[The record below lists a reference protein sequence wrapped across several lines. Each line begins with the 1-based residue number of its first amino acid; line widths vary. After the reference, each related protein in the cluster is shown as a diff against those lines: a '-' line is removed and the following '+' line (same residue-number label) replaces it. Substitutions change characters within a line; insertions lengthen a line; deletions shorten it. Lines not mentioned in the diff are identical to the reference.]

1 MYRRC
6 VMEIIIRSL
15 KAYIFVTCLF
25 TALTFLLAALISF
38 TGFKESW
45 SFAGL
50 VCILSVSSFVIGFM
64 EGHITGKRGLFTG
77 IAAAAVFMA
86 MILLAVGGVFAGA
99 FGIDS
104 FSVFYLIPILAGAAG
119 GIAGANTAG

>member
-1 MYRRC
+1 
-6 VMEIIIRSL
+6 MEILRKSL
-15 KAYIFVTCLF
+15 KAYIFVICLF
-25 TALTFLLAALISF
+25 TAMTFLLAALISF
-38 TGFKESW
+38 TGFKENW

-50 VCILSVSSFVIGFM
+50 VCILSVSSFVIGLM

-104 FSVFYLIPILAGAAG
+104 LSLFYIIPIFAGAAG
-119 GIAGANTAG
+119 GIAGANTDR

>member
-1 MYRRC
+1 
-6 VMEIIIRSL
+6 MEIIRRSL
-15 KAYIFVTCLF
+15 KAYIFVSCLF

-119 GIAGANTAG
+119 GRAGANTAG